1 MMHLLLSFLLACST
15 SAPTAPSGSPA
26 AAEARPGAVDVAG
39 LKAAVDQGAVVIDV
53 RTDDEYNSGH
63 VPGARHIPL
72 NELPGQL
79 NQLAELKDKDVY
91 LICAVGGRSSR
102 ATQLLAKE
110 GFQHPI
116 NVEGGTNAW
125 REAGYPLD

>member
-1 MMHLLLSFLLACST
+1 MLHLLLSLLIACST
-15 SAPTAPSGSPA
+15 STPSTSPGEPA
-26 AAEARPGAVDVAG
+26 AASAQPGAVDVAG

-72 NELPGQL
+72 NELPGKLDQINDL
-79 NQLAELKDKDVY
+79 QDKEVY
-91 LICAVGGRSSR
+91 LICASGGRSSR
-102 ATQLLAKE
+102 ATQLLSRE

-116 NVEGGTNAW
+116 NVEGGTSAW